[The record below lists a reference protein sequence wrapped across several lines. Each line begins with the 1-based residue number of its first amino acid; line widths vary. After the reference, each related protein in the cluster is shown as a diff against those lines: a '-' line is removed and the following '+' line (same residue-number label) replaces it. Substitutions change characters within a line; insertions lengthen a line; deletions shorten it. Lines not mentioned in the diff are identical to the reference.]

1 MDLSSIFFKKVW
13 CLRRNKKPQASER
26 ERSRGRKEKVPCYL
40 YAGTLLHS
48 SVEDKTPGRCV
59 RKGWLVY
66 PAYPRHFFSLRGL
79 VHICIPHT
87 GTPCGRV
94 IGNRSYW
101 LSWVF
106 PLWDCLS
113 LTSWVKYNTLNSVC
127 QEVLQNFLWFFR
139 KNLEKNCEIYIREIK
154 SKEKYKEEKEIRI
167 NIIMFTICLQKN

>member
-1 MDLSSIFFKKVW
+1 MDLSSIFFQFFQKKFDA
-13 CLRRNKKPQASER
+13 CGETRSPQASER

-66 PAYPRHFFSLRGL
+66 PAYPQHFFSLCGL

-87 GTPCGRV
+87 GTPCGRI

-106 PLWDCLS
+106 PFVGLPFPHLLS
-113 LTSWVKYNTLNSVC
+113 LLYHKPFDLSIPFWKNFEAVVGVEPTFSNGERFQVSDTFVS
-127 QEVLQNFLWFFR
+127 QPFLW
-139 KNLEKNCEIYIREIK
+139 K
-154 SKEKYKEEKEIRI
+154 
-167 NIIMFTICLQKN
+167 

>member
-1 MDLSSIFFKKVW
+1 MDLSSIFFNFFEKVW
-13 CLRRNKKPQASER
+13 CLRWNKKPQASER
-26 ERSRGRKEKVPCYL
+26 ERRRGRKEKVPCYL

-59 RKGWLVY
+59 WRKWLVY
-66 PAYPRHFFSLRGL
+66 PAYPQHFFSLCGL

-106 PLWDCLS
+106 PFVGLPFPHLLNLLYHKPFDLS
-113 LTSWVKYNTLNSVC
+113 IPFWKNFEAVVGVEPTFSNGERFQVSDTFVS
-127 QEVLQNFLWFFR
+127 QPFLW
-139 KNLEKNCEIYIREIK
+139 K
-154 SKEKYKEEKEIRI
+154 
-167 NIIMFTICLQKN
+167 